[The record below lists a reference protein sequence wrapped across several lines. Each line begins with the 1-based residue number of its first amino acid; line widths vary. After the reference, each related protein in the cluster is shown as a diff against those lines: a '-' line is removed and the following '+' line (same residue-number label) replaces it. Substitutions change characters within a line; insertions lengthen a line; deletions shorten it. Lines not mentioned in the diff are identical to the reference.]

1 MVGRVELAHV
11 LSRCSPV
18 VKSELLHQPQ
28 TPLKSTNVIRGI
40 RRVLP
45 WQPSHFHGVPAGLA
59 GLAAE
64 VAVWV
69 HPEVGGSRRALWRDY
84 SSGAVSEPSRSPGLL
99 THIYAHTRARTQLIN
114 NHISPA
120 GLWVRFC
127 LSLCICVCVCC
138 AEMCGFSRPLLLYN
152 LFQLLPAAEAVKPH
166 FILQTHTSI
175 PTMSEE
181 DIRLVLTTALNPW
194 MQGPRHQA
202 CKKGTCP
209 QENIQFIHQW
219 VTCGRWRH
227 DGRVQRGVSPHSAVN
242 SARPTRPPRHEKLE
256 QLLF

>member
-1 MVGRVELAHV
+1 MSFEE
-11 LSRCSPV
+11 
-18 VKSELLHQPQ
+18 SEECYLDNRPIFMGFQQGLLGWRQ
-28 TPLKSTNVIRGI
+28 R
-40 RRVLP
+40 
-45 WQPSHFHGVPAGLA
+45 WQFGSILR
-59 GLAAE
+59 LEAAE
-64 VAVWV
+64 
-69 HPEVGGSRRALWRDY
+69 ER
-84 SSGAVSEPSRSPGLL
+84 SEEITAPGLFQSRAAHL
-99 THIYAHTRARTQLIN
+99 ACLHTYTHTRARTQLIN

-138 AEMCGFSRPLLLYN
+138 AEMCGFSRPLLLCN

-181 DIRLVLTTALNPW
+181 DIRLVLTTALNAW